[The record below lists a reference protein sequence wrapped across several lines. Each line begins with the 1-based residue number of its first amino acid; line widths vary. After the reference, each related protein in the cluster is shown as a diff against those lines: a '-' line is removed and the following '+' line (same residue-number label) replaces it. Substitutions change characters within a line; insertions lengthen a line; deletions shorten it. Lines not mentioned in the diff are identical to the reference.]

1 MSCPNHNIGFSTGAE
16 GFAAGT
22 SSIPPPPPPHP
33 RPRLLVMIIRAWRYA
48 VSKWVLFLNTIPKSW
63 FCLWNSNIQSNAEFH
78 GTGLLFKFWSN
89 GNIFKENGYMLN
101 DFSCLVVSFQSSKIP
116 TIHVA
121 SEQSRHSALKG
132 LQHCTKA
139 EKKLFSVIYFLTQ
152 GNEKATLCQIF

>member
-1 MSCPNHNIGFSTGAE
+1 MNKKVWYTCEVVVLLIKPIIFWRSRCRPRRWILNSLLASAQGLKGLQQVPVQSQ
-16 GFAAGT
+16 
-22 SSIPPPPPPHP
+22 PPPPQPH
-33 RPRLLVMIIRAWRYA
+33 LLVMIIRAWRYT

-89 GNIFKENGYMLN
+89 GNIFKENGYTLN

-121 SEQSRHSALKG
+121 SEQ
-132 LQHCTKA
+132 
-139 EKKLFSVIYFLTQ
+139 
-152 GNEKATLCQIF
+152 